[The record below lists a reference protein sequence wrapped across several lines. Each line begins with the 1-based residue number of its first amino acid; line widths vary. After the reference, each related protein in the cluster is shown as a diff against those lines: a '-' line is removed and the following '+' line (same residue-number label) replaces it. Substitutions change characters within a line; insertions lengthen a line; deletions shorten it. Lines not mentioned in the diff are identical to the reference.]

1 MPGSYRQSRV
11 TSVEADRG
19 CLLVCWQSTGD
30 AGCHVLEQHFDR
42 VVLAVSPDVAARVF
56 WPLASTLHEMPTKR
70 VESYILSS
78 EPGALSIA
86 SGQDSVA
93 GCSHHCGEAWPA
105 QVITVR
111 TQFDGDASRTQA
123 LHAMPGGA
131 LVSTCPLEPATDSK
145 AVLRTASFTRT
156 LRTTASRA
164 AVQSIMGLDK
174 VFRQDAQ
181 DEAQGSSYPGWV
193 NGEDNVWLA
202 GSWCW
207 DGMVLLEGCV
217 VSAMRVAENF
227 GVRIP
232 WRGD

>member
-1 MPGSYRQSRV
+1 MLSSSR
-11 TSVEADRG
+11 
-19 CLLVCWQSTGD
+19 
-30 AGCHVLEQHFDR
+30 EQHFDR

-131 LVSTCPLEPATDSK
+131 LQLS
-145 AVLRTASFTRT
+145 
-156 LRTTASRA
+156 
-164 AVQSIMGLDK
+164 
-174 VFRQDAQ
+174 
-181 DEAQGSSYPGWV
+181 GWV

>member
-1 MPGSYRQSRV
+1 MLSSSR
-11 TSVEADRG
+11 
-19 CLLVCWQSTGD
+19 
-30 AGCHVLEQHFDR
+30 EQHFDR

-131 LVSTCPLEPATDSK
+131 LVSTCL
-145 AVLRTASFTRT
+145 
-156 LRTTASRA
+156 
-164 AVQSIMGLDK
+164 
-174 VFRQDAQ
+174 
-181 DEAQGSSYPGWV
+181 PG
-193 NGEDNVWLA
+193 
-202 GSWCW
+202 
-207 DGMVLLEGCV
+207 DGLEGGVTDCKLHQNLAHHRKQSR
-217 VSAMRVAENF
+217 SAEHH
-227 GVRIP
+227 GL
-232 WRGD
+232 G